1 MTTKEKQ
8 SERFNKQIKSIGI
21 ESNNYQEIEKKP
33 QVFSDDLLFNFSF
46 TVPKKNIELI
56 RNFVIEKRNSDV
68 AHFHYN
74 NSSAIREGINLLKEK
89 HPNLQQRPKGIK
101 FPARSGARGSLNGV
115 ETYTT
120 SFSISEAHREFIYDY
135 IYLKSLSTEGYNK
148 VDFFADLIVLLT
160 ADKNLK

>member
-1 MTTKEKQ
+1 MKTKDKQ
-8 SERFNKQIKSIGI
+8 KAFLEQIKNISK
-21 ESNNYQEIEKKP
+21 ESTTYQNIDNNP
-33 QVFSDDLLFNFSF
+33 RVFSEELLFNFSF
-46 TVPKKNIELI
+46 TVPKENIELI

-115 ETYTT
+115 ETYST
-120 SFSISEAHREFIYDY
+120 SFSISEANREFIYDY
-135 IYLKSLSTEGYNK
+135 IYLKSLTTEGYNK
-148 VDFFADLIVLLT
+148 VDFFADLVTLLT
-160 ADKNLK
+160 SNKK

>member
-1 MTTKEKQ
+1 MTTKEKKNQ
-8 SERFNKQIKSIGI
+8 TFLKQIENIGT
-21 ESNNYQEIEKKP
+21 ESTNYQQIENNP
-33 QVFSDDLLFNFSF
+33 SVFSDDLLFNFSF
-46 TVPKKNIELI
+46 TVPKENIELI

-89 HPNLQQRPKGIK
+89 YPNLQQRPKGIK

-115 ETYTT
+115 ETYST

-135 IYLKSLSTEGYNK
+135 IYLKSLSTDGYNK
-148 VDFFADLIVLLT
+148 VDFFADLVSLLT
-160 ADKNLK
+160 VDKNLK